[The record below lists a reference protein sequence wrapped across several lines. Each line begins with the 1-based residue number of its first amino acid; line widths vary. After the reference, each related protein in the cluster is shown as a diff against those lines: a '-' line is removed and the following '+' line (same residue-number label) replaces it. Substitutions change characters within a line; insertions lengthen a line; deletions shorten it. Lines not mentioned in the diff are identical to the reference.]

1 MADCIFCQIVRG
13 ERSAYKVY
21 EDSDTLAF
29 LDIFPLVEG
38 HTLVI
43 PKAHCERLQDLHPD
57 LTAKVAH
64 AVRAVTEKLE
74 KALGAPAT
82 TIGINNGKAA
92 GQVVPHLHIHILPRY
107 ENDGGGTIH
116 SVVRTTTQRSLEE
129 ICHLIAKAR

>member
-1 MADCIFCQIVRG
+1 MKECIFCQIVRG

-21 EDSDTLAF
+21 EDAETLAF
-29 LDIFPLVEG
+29 LDVFPLVEG

-43 PKAHCERLQDLHPD
+43 PKAHHERLQDMSPE

-64 AVRAVTEKLE
+64 AVRLVTEKLE
-74 KALGAPAT
+74 RALGAPAT

-116 SVVRTTTQRSLEE
+116 SVVRTPTRRSLEE
-129 ICHLIAKAR
+129 ISHLIAKAR